1 MTLALE
7 ALQVKLGRFTLGP
20 VSVSVPVG
28 GVTVILGPNGSGKS
42 TLLRAACGLQSLAA
56 GRVSL
61 AGQVVHACSSAW
73 RASRIAFVAQRPAV
87 PPALSVREVVG
98 LACLRRTDAAAVR
111 SALEEVG
118 LLDRAGEPLDHL
130 SEGQRHRAA
139 LARALVQLHAG
150 CSVLAVDEPTASLDP
165 AWSARLVQRLRQA
178 AREGLTVV
186 LATHDLV
193 FAAACADRAV
203 LLRQGSVQAEG
214 PASEVLAEGPLQQAF
229 GTPFEPFTRQDGR
242 GVIVPRW

>member
-7 ALQVKLGRFTLGP
+7 ALQVKLGRFILGP
-20 VSVSVPVG
+20 VSVSAPAA

-61 AGQVVHACSSAW
+61 AGQAVHERSSAW
-73 RASRIAFVAQRPAV
+73 RASRIAFVAQRPVV
-87 PPALSVREVVG
+87 PPALSVQEVVG
-98 LACLRRTDAAAVR
+98 LACLKRTDAAAVR
-111 SALEEVG
+111 WALQEVG
-118 LLDRAGEPLDHL
+118 LLDRAAEPLAHL

-139 LARALVQLHAG
+139 IARALVQLHAG
-150 CSVLAVDEPTASLDP
+150 CGVLAVDEPTASLDP
-165 AWSARLVQRLRQA
+165 AWSAMLVQRLRQA
-178 AREGLTVV
+178 ASDGLAVV

-193 FAAACADRAV
+193 FAGACADRV
-203 LLRQGSVQAEG
+203 ILLRQGAVQAEG
-214 PASEVLAEGPLQQAF
+214 RASEVLAEEPLRQAF
-229 GTPFEPFTRQDGR
+229 GTPFERFTRQDGR